1 MRTLQRPAL
10 VWLAA
15 AVSFS
20 LMAVAALIWSL

>member
-15 AVSFS
+15 AVSFA
-20 LMAVAALIWSL
+20 LIAAAALLWSL